1 MSFRVR
7 SADVHSTCG
16 GMVPFK
22 TCDGDVHVYGNVLEE
37 RSPFTNTDTLLNM
50 ECQSRTEALAM
61 AKKIHAI
68 YPQEYIA
75 LEAC

>member
-1 MSFRVR
+1 
-7 SADVHSTCG
+7 
-16 GMVPFK
+16 MVLFE

-37 RSPFTNTDTLLNM
+37 RSPFTNTDTLLYL

-61 AKKIHAI
+61 AKEIHAI
-68 YPQEYIA
+68 YPQEHIT